1 MNSRFK
7 NFISSANENKASFD
21 TSIEGVRSS
30 LEARFGS
37 ATVILI
43 SHRIT
48 TLSKAD
54 RILVL
59 DHGRISEQGSHDE
72 LKNAGGLYQRICAIQ
87 SGSGEAAG

>member
-1 MNSRFK
+1 MDTETDAKIR
-7 NFISSANENKASFD
+7 KA
-21 TSIEGVRSS
+21 
-30 LEARFGS
+30 LQARFGS

-54 RILVL
+54 SILVL
-59 DHGRISEQGSHDE
+59 DHGRIAEQGTHEE

-87 SGSGEAAG
+87 SGAEEAAV